1 MNIQLIRLQSG
12 EQVLGE
18 YDTSTEIDGT
28 FTLKNPVALVPTQDG
43 NINFVPWSPLAEEGS
58 LINVRIDN
66 VVYYATPNEE
76 LIKNYKDIFSPII
89 TPKSAGKIIT

>member
-18 YDTSTEIDGT
+18 YDTITGIDGT

-43 NINFVPWSPLAEEGS
+43 NINFVPWP
-58 LINVRIDN
+58 
-66 VVYYATPNEE
+66 P
-76 LIKNYKDIFSPII
+76 
-89 TPKSAGKIIT
+89 